1 MIAIYLISLFIILV
15 GFVVLTLK
23 HGELKLNELL
33 IVLFIAPF
41 PVLNTAIILVSIFR
55 EDYTIWKRSTK
66 RFHQ

>member
-23 HGELKLNELL
+23 QGELKLNELL